1 MGGSKPKP
9 SGAAATRVMMRRGE
23 GRVLPEAVRRGLYE
37 GKRTQWVKLARKNNT
52 SGGAKDAAAAD
63 AEPVQVCAAA
73 WNNGHAGRAVA
84 RIKDAVK
91 TLRSKPASAG
101 GATAAENQK
110 IQDLNIVVV
119 GLLKNDKLLKQ
130 VMKAMCQRNGKLTE
144 DLQKL
149 QAEVDAMK

>member
-1 MGGSKPKP
+1 MQ
-9 SGAAATRVMMRRGE
+9 RRGE
-23 GRVLPEAVRRGLYE
+23 KRVLPEAIRRHLYE
-37 GKRTQWVKLARKNNT
+37 GKRTQWVKLARKSN
-52 SGGAKDAAAAD
+52 AEDAAAAD

-73 WNNGHAGRAVA
+73 WHNGHAGRAVA
-84 RIKDAVK
+84 RVKDSVK
-91 TLRSKPASAG
+91 TLRAKPASAG